1 MTTVQIGV
9 RLFLSSKDEKVIR
22 KIEKSVSGNKKSAL
36 ENQMRLKL
44 LSYWGFEAPVDMR
57 VEFDSRRCPD
67 SDLNLIVA
75 GEQ

>member
-9 RLFLSSKDEKVIR
+9 RLIFRTDDLNAIK

-67 SDLNLIVA
+67 SDLNPAPVV
-75 GEQ
+75 E

>member
-9 RLFLSSKDEKVIR
+9 RVFVRSEDIGAIR
-22 KIEKSVSGNKKSAL
+22 KIEKTLKSNKKSAL

-44 LSYWGFEAPVDMR
+44 LSYWGFDTPVDMR

-67 SDLNLIVA
+67 GDLNPVA
-75 GEQ
+75 E